1 VYPGVSYTLTLT
13 QRHSGEIKK
22 YQHPHN
28 KHTKCALLLYTIVMI
43 ISLLSMVTYLS
54 IGTKIYQEYRVK
66 ALAKYFG
73 AKLLTIDSSMLF
85 GVKP

>member
-1 VYPGVSYTLTLT
+1 
-13 QRHSGEIKK
+13 
-22 YQHPHN
+22 
-28 KHTKCALLLYTIVMI
+28 MI
-43 ISLLSMVTYLS
+43 ISLLSMVTYLF

-73 AKLLTIDSSMLF
+73 AKLLTVDSSMLF